1 MNALDAAY
9 AALAVAT
16 WPAWG
21 LKRRKGWDE
30 RLGKIE
36 ALGSKSRPRILL
48 HGVSV
53 GEVNAL
59 RDLVPILTDHAQ
71 VIVSAS
77 TDTGIKRATD
87 LFGPALVRRYPL
99 DFSRSVARF
108 LDAVQPDAVA
118 LCELELWPNFM
129 HACQQRSIPVGVIN
143 GRLSQRSFKG
153 YCRARFLLHKTFA
166 RLTFAAVQDQV
177 YADRFVHM
185 GVPAA
190 AVHITGTMKW
200 DTAKLTDDVPESIPL
215 AQALGIDRT
224 RPLIVAGSTGPGEE
238 ALLHE
243 ACPPGVQLLCAPRK
257 PERFDEAAQALPG
270 CSRRSRSTTPT
281 TPGTSQHRFL
291 LDTIGELRA
300 AYALADIAVVGRSF
314 GNLHGSDPIEPVALG
329 RPTIIGPRYGDF
341 TAVVNALKDAGGL
354 QVIDAGN
361 LRTTLGQLLDQPD
374 LRAQMAQRG
383 RACIRA
389 HQGATTK
396 HAEMI
401 LTALRNRSQ

>member
-1 MNALDAAY
+1 
-9 AALAVAT
+9 
-16 WPAWG
+16 
-21 LKRRKGWDE
+21 
-30 RLGKIE
+30 
-36 ALGSKSRPRILL
+36 LL
-48 HGVSV
+48 HGVSD

-59 RDLVPILTDHAQ
+59 RDLIPIRAEHAH
-71 VIVSAS
+71 VLVSAS
-77 TDTGIKRATD
+77 TDPGLKRATD
-87 LFGPALVRRYPL
+87 GVGPALVRRYPL

-129 HACQQRSIPVGVIN
+129 HACQQRGIPVGVIN

-153 YCRARFLLHKTFA
+153 YCRTKFLLRKTFA
-166 RLTFAAVQDQV
+166 RLTFAAVQDQA

-190 AVHITGTMKW
+190 AVHITDTMKW

-224 RPLIVAGSTGPGEE
+224 RPLIVAGSTGPREE

-243 ACPPGVQLLCAPRK
+243 ACPPGVQLLCAPRR

-281 TPGTSQHRFL
+281 TPGTPQHRFL

-354 QVIDAGN
+354 QVIDAAN

-401 LTALRNRSQ
+401 LATLRNRSQ

>member
-59 RDLVPILTDHAQ
+59 RDLVPILAEHAH
-71 VIVSAS
+71 VIGSAS

-200 DTAKLTDDVPESIPL
+200 
-215 AQALGIDRT
+215 
-224 RPLIVAGSTGPGEE
+224 
-238 ALLHE
+238 
-243 ACPPGVQLLCAPRK
+243 
-257 PERFDEAAQALPG
+257 
-270 CSRRSRSTTPT
+270 
-281 TPGTSQHRFL
+281 
-291 LDTIGELRA
+291 
-300 AYALADIAVVGRSF
+300 
-314 GNLHGSDPIEPVALG
+314 
-329 RPTIIGPRYGDF
+329 
-341 TAVVNALKDAGGL
+341 
-354 QVIDAGN
+354 
-361 LRTTLGQLLDQPD
+361 
-374 LRAQMAQRG
+374 
-383 RACIRA
+383 
-389 HQGATTK
+389 
-396 HAEMI
+396 
-401 LTALRNRSQ
+401 